1 MKFKNFLLGTL
12 AMLTALLLVGCDEK
26 DNPVNPSTDKISMD
40 IKMDTSTL
48 ELSIGSS
55 ATRQATSKTK
65 NAQFTYT
72 SSVPSVATVDQK
84 GKVTAVA
91 EGKTTIKVV
100 MTVPG
105 SNKTKSLQY
114 IVKVIPVKAAD
125 LKEIDKATPL
135 TLVAAEDGSIA
146 VEFKGGITLEK
157 DIHYTINNG
166 AEQSISKSTVGTATI
181 QVKKGDLV
189 QLYSNNSSLSGNIAK
204 ARSRGITRA
213 VDHDQYINIRP
224 SMKTEIFGNVMSLL
238 KGKDNL
244 ESADKIEASNAFY
257 GLFEG
262 ADKLVNS
269 ESRELMLPA
278 KELKDGCYTNM
289 FSGCSSLET
298 APELPAEK
306 TEDGCYAGMFSGCSK
321 LTTVKILATDFSAD
335 HMEGMLEG
343 AGTETETELEVVT
356 NPAQEAQ
363 DKWEEIQE
371 EVIPENATIVL
382 AVTGV
387 KLDKTAITLKVGD
400 SITLIA
406 EIEPD
411 NAGNQ
416 DVEWTSDD
424 QSIATV
430 DMDGKVTAVAEG
442 KTKIR
447 VTTLDGAFI
456 AICEVTVDANVPVA
470 SGEAEI
476 EDFGPGSW

>member
-1 MKFKNFLLGTL
+1 
-12 AMLTALLLVGCDEK
+12 
-26 DNPVNPSTDKISMD
+26 
-40 IKMDTSTL
+40 
-48 ELSIGSS
+48 
-55 ATRQATSKTK
+55 
-65 NAQFTYT
+65 
-72 SSVPSVATVDQK
+72 
-84 GKVTAVA
+84 
-91 EGKTTIKVV
+91 
-100 MTVPG
+100 
-105 SNKTKSLQY
+105 
-114 IVKVIPVKAAD
+114 
-125 LKEIDKATPL
+125 
-135 TLVAAEDGSIA
+135 
-146 VEFKGGITLEK
+146 
-157 DIHYTINNG
+157 
-166 AEQSISKSTVGTATI
+166 
-181 QVKKGDLV
+181 
-189 QLYSNNSSLSGNIAK
+189 
-204 ARSRGITRA
+204 
-213 VDHDQYINIRP
+213 
-224 SMKTEIFGNVMSLL
+224 MKTEIFGNVMSLL

-321 LTTVKILATDFSAD
+321 LTTVKIMATDFSAD

-343 AGTETETELEVVT
+343 AGTETELKVVT
-356 NPAQEAQ
+356 NPAPEAQ
-363 DKWEEIQE
+363 KKWEEIKE

-406 EIEPD
+406 EIEP
-411 NAGNQ
+411 NEAGNQ

>member
-48 ELSIGSS
+48 ELSIGNS

-321 LTTVKILATDFSAD
+321 LTTVKIMATDFSAD

-343 AGTETETELEVVT
+343 AGTETELEVVT
-356 NPAQEAQ
+356 NPAPEAQ
-363 DKWEEIQE
+363 KKWEEIKE

>member
-321 LTTVKILATDFSAD
+321 LTTVKIMATDFSAD

-343 AGTETETELEVVT
+343 AGTETELEVVT
-356 NPAQEAQ
+356 NPAPEAQ
-363 DKWEEIQE
+363 KKWEEIKE

>member
-1 MKFKNFLLGTL
+1 
-12 AMLTALLLVGCDEK
+12 MLTALLLVGCDEK

-321 LTTVKILATDFSAD
+321 LTTVKIMATDFSAD

-343 AGTETETELEVVT
+343 AGTETELEVVT
-356 NPAQEAQ
+356 NPAPEAQ
-363 DKWEEIQE
+363 KKWEEIKE

>member
-181 QVKKGDLV
+181 QVKKGDMV
-189 QLYSNNSSLSGNIAK
+189 QLYSNNSSLSGNIAM

-321 LTTVKILATDFSAD
+321 LTTVKIMATDFSAD

-343 AGTETETELEVVT
+343 AGTETELEVVT
-356 NPAQEAQ
+356 NPAPEAQ
-363 DKWEEIQE
+363 KKWEEIKE

>member
-26 DNPVNPSTDKISMD
+26 DNPVNPSPDKISMD

-181 QVKKGDLV
+181 QVKKGDMV

-343 AGTETETELEVVT
+343 AGTETELEVVT
-356 NPAQEAQ
+356 NPAPEAQ
-363 DKWEEIQE
+363 NKWEEIQE

>member
-1 MKFKNFLLGTL
+1 MMKFKNFLLGTL

-26 DNPVNPSTDKISMD
+26 DNPVNPSPDKISMD

-181 QVKKGDLV
+181 QVKKGDMV

-343 AGTETETELEVVT
+343 AGTETELEVVT
-356 NPAQEAQ
+356 NPAPEAQ
-363 DKWEEIQE
+363 KKWEEIKE

>member
-166 AEQSISKSTVGTATI
+166 AEQSISKSTVGMATI
-181 QVKKGDLV
+181 QVKKGDMV
-189 QLYSNNSSLSGNIAK
+189 QLYSNNSSLSGNIAM

-321 LTTVKILATDFSAD
+321 LTTVKIMATDFSAD
-335 HMEGMLEG
+335 HMEGM
-343 AGTETETELEVVT
+343 
-356 NPAQEAQ
+356 
-363 DKWEEIQE
+363 
-371 EVIPENATIVL
+371 
-382 AVTGV
+382 
-387 KLDKTAITLKVGD
+387 
-400 SITLIA
+400 
-406 EIEPD
+406 
-411 NAGNQ
+411 
-416 DVEWTSDD
+416 
-424 QSIATV
+424 
-430 DMDGKVTAVAEG
+430 
-442 KTKIR
+442 
-447 VTTLDGAFI
+447 
-456 AICEVTVDANVPVA
+456 
-470 SGEAEI
+470 
-476 EDFGPGSW
+476 

>member
-105 SNKTKSLQY
+105 SNETKSLQY

-321 LTTVKILATDFSAD
+321 LTTVKIMATDFSAD

-343 AGTETETELEVVT
+343 AGTETELEVVT
-356 NPAQEAQ
+356 NPAPEAQ
-363 DKWEEIQE
+363 KKWEEIKE

>member
-26 DNPVNPSTDKISMD
+26 DNPVNPSPDKISMD

-135 TLVAAEDGSIA
+135 TLVAAEDGYIA

-181 QVKKGDLV
+181 QVKKGDMV

-321 LTTVKILATDFSAD
+321 LTTVKIMATDFSAD

-343 AGTETETELEVVT
+343 AGTETELEVVT
-356 NPAQEAQ
+356 NPAPEAQ
-363 DKWEEIQE
+363 KKWEEIKE

-406 EIEPD
+406 EIEP
-411 NAGNQ
+411 NEAGNQ

-447 VTTLDGAFI
+447 VTTLDGAFV
-456 AICEVTVDANVPVA
+456 AICEVTVDANVPVV

>member
-26 DNPVNPSTDKISMD
+26 DNPVNPSPDKISMD

-166 AEQSISKSTVGTATI
+166 AEQSISKSTVGMATI
-181 QVKKGDLV
+181 QVKKGDMV
-189 QLYSNNSSLSGNIAK
+189 QLYSNNSSLSGNIAM

-343 AGTETETELEVVT
+343 AGTETELEVVT
-356 NPAQEAQ
+356 NPAPEAQ
-363 DKWEEIQE
+363 GKWEEIQE

-382 AVTGV
+382 AVKGV

>member
-1 MKFKNFLLGTL
+1 
-12 AMLTALLLVGCDEK
+12 MLTALLLVGCDEK

-321 LTTVKILATDFSAD
+321 LTTVKIMATDFSAD

-343 AGTETETELEVVT
+343 AGTETELEVVT
-356 NPAQEAQ
+356 NPAPEAQ
-363 DKWEEIQE
+363 GKWEEIQE

-406 EIEPD
+406 EIEP
-411 NAGNQ
+411 NEAGNQ

>member
-321 LTTVKILATDFSAD
+321 LTTVKIMATDFSAD

-343 AGTETETELEVVT
+343 AGTETELEVVT

-382 AVTGV
+382 AVKGV

>member
-166 AEQSISKSTVGTATI
+166 AEQSISKSTVGMATI
-181 QVKKGDLV
+181 QVKKGDMV

-321 LTTVKILATDFSAD
+321 LTTVKIMATDFSAD

-343 AGTETETELEVVT
+343 AGTETELKVVT
-356 NPAQEAQ
+356 NPAPEAQ
-363 DKWEEIQE
+363 KKWEEIKE

>member
-26 DNPVNPSTDKISMD
+26 DNPVNPSPDKISMD

-166 AEQSISKSTVGTATI
+166 AEQSISKSTVGMATI
-181 QVKKGDLV
+181 QVKKGDMV
-189 QLYSNNSSLSGNIAK
+189 QLYSNNSSLSGNIAM

-343 AGTETETELEVVT
+343 AGTETELEVVT
-356 NPAQEAQ
+356 NPAPEAQ
-363 DKWEEIQE
+363 GKWEEIQE

-382 AVTGV
+382 AVKGV

-424 QSIATV
+424 QSVATV